1 MGEVS
6 ILGSLC
12 ITPLAPEDIPSVSN
26 LFKVTIA
33 DAFEREGLGH
43 LQADIRQE
51 ITAKIRKA
59 NDSLNPLETDVYF
72 WVARADGIIIGT
84 VSYAPCGEDIRNCT
98 DNRLSAVGELG
109 SLYVL
114 PGNQGKGVGSA
125 LIDEVMGFLES
136 GEFPNSA
143 WTADIRGP
151 RTDGCGNSERPMQQC
166 RITGDRVPFIWYGY
180 AAWGTRRIRRHRDE
194 LTGYTS

>member
-125 LIDEVMGFLES
+125 LIDEVMGFFRKRGISEFCLDS
-136 GEFPNSA
+136 GYKRA
-143 WTADIRGP
+143 
-151 RTDGCGNSERPMQQC
+151 Q
-166 RITGDRVPFIWYGY
+166 DRWLRKFGTPY
-180 AAWGTRRIRRHRDE
+180 AAVQDYWGPGSVHMVWLCSVGDPE
-194 LTGYTS
+194 DS

>member
-1 MGEVS
+1 MGELS
-6 ILGSLC
+6 NLGSLS
-12 ITPLAPEDIPSVSN
+12 ITPLAPEDIPSVSK

-43 LQADIRQE
+43 LQEDIRQE
-51 ITAKIRKA
+51 TAAKIQMA
-59 NDSLNPLETDVYF
+59 NAALNPQDTDVYF
-72 WVARADGIIIGT
+72 WLARSGGVVIGT

-114 PGNQGKGVGSA
+114 PEIQGQGVGSA
-125 LIDEVMGFLES
+125 LIEEVTVFLRKR
-136 GEFPNSA
+136 GFPNSA
-143 WTADIRGP
+143 WTAVISER

-166 RITGDRVPFIWYGY
+166 RIIGGRIPFIWYGC
-180 AAWGTRRIRRHRDE
+180 AAWGTQRIRRSR
-194 LTGYTS
+194 YK

>member
-6 ILGSLC
+6 ILGSLS
-12 ITPLAPEDIPSVSN
+12 ITPLAPEDISSVSK

-51 ITAKIRKA
+51 TAAKIQMA
-59 NDSLNPLETDVYF
+59 NAALNPQDTDVYF
-72 WVARADGIIIGT
+72 WLARSGGVVIGT

-114 PGNQGKGVGSA
+114 PEFQGQGVGSA
-125 LIDEVMGFLES
+125 LIEEVTVFLRKRGISEFCLDS
-136 GEFPNSA
+136 GYKRAQDRWLRKFGTPHA
-143 WTADIRGP
+143 AVQDYWGP
-151 RTDGCGNSERPMQQC
+151 DSIHMVWLCSLGHPEDS
-166 RITGDRVPFIWYGY
+166 
-180 AAWGTRRIRRHRDE
+180 
-194 LTGYTS
+194 